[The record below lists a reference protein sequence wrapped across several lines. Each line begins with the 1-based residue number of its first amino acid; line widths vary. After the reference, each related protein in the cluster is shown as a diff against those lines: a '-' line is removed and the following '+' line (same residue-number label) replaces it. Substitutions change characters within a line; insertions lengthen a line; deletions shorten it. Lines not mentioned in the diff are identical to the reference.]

1 MGALAHEGMALK
13 DTEKITIGICS
24 PGYVVTDFLTSLLDV
39 ARSQKQLG
47 QFISLQGSGVIS
59 RLRNQ
64 VVATFMEKTTDDW
77 LLQIDTDQRFTV
89 DDFKKLVAAADAKTR
104 PIVSAVVH
112 GGWEVGE
119 AYLEPVPC
127 IFKMGE
133 DSGLYA
139 LHDYEPDSIVEVD
152 AAGTGAIL
160 VHRSVFDRFRK
171 EADQTHQGDKW
182 CYYQDMPLHKEWIG
196 EDLLWCL
203 RAKSFGY
210 KIYAHTG
217 VQMEHQ
223 RKNWV
228 GIKQHQDFAR
238 FRRARLQ
245 SEDQIHGDSDKQSD
259 SNNNKSINS

>member
-1 MGALAHEGMALK
+1 MCSMGALVKEGVALK
-13 DTEKITIGICS
+13 ETDKITIGICS
-24 PGYVVTDFLTSLLDV
+24 PGYIVTDFLTSLLDV

-64 VVATFMEKTTDDW
+64 VISTFLEKTSDQW
-77 LLQIDTDQRFTV
+77 LLQIDTDQRFNV
-89 DDFKKLVAAADAKTR
+89 NDFRKLADAADEKER
-104 PIVSAVVH
+104 PIISGVVH

-127 IFKMGE
+127 IFRVGKMN
-133 DSGLYA
+133 GLYA
-139 LHDYEPDSIVEVD
+139 VHDYPADTIIEVD

-160 VHRSVFDRFRK
+160 VHRSVFERFRK

-182 CYYQDMPLHKEWIG
+182 GYYQDMPLHHEWIG
-196 EDLLWCL
+196 EDLLWCV
-203 RAKSFGY
+203 RARSFGY
-210 KIYAHTG
+210 KIHVHTG

-223 RKNWV
+223 RKMWV
-228 GIKQHQDFAR
+228 GQKQHADFAR

-245 SEDQIHGDSDKQSD
+245 SEDQILQMTSD
-259 SNNNKSINS
+259 SSN

>member
-1 MGALAHEGMALK
+1 MAGLDVNMK

-24 PGYVVTDFLTSLLDV
+24 PGYIVTDFMTSLLDV

-64 VVATFMEKTTDDW
+64 VVATFLEKTKDDW

-89 DDFKKLVAAADAKTR
+89 EDFKKLIAAADAKTR
-104 PIVSAVVH
+104 PIVSGVVH

-119 AYLEPVPC
+119 PYLEPVPC
-127 IFKMGE
+127 IFKQGE
-133 DSGLYA
+133 TGGLFA
-139 LHDYEPDSIVEVD
+139 IHEYEKESIIEID
-152 AAGTGAIL
+152 ACGTGAIL
-160 VHRSVFDRFRK
+160 VHRSVWERFRK
-171 EADQTHQGDKW
+171 EADPTHQGKMW
-182 CYYQDMPLHKEWIG
+182 GYYQDMPLHHEWIG
-196 EDLLWCL
+196 EDLLWCI
-203 RAKSFGY
+203 RARSFGY

-228 GIKQHQDFAR
+228 GQRQHTDFAR
-238 FRRARLQ
+238 FRQVRHQ
-245 SEDQIHGDSDKQSD
+245 SEEQINGDH
-259 SNNNKSINS
+259 NKSSNSDDNKSVNS

>member
-1 MGALAHEGMALK
+1 MK

-24 PGYVVTDFLTSLLDV
+24 PGYVVTDFMTSILDV

-64 VVATFMEKTTDDW
+64 VVATFLAKTKDEW

-89 DDFKKLVAAADAKTR
+89 NDFTKLRDAADAKTR

-119 AYLEPVPC
+119 AYPEPVPC
-127 IFKMGE
+127 IYRTGE
-133 DSGLYA
+133 SGGLFA
-139 LHDYEPDSIVEVD
+139 VHDYPKDSIIEID
-152 AAGTGAIL
+152 ACGTGAIL
-160 VHRSVFDRFRK
+160 VHRSVWERFER
-171 EADQTHQGDKW
+171 EADPTHQGKMW
-182 CYYQDMPLHKEWIG
+182 GYYQDMPLHNEWVG
-196 EDLLWCL
+196 EDLLWSM

-223 RKNWV
+223 RKMWV
-228 GIKQHQDFAR
+228 SQRQHSDFAR
-238 FRRARLQ
+238 FRQTRLQ
-245 SEDQIHGDSDKQSD
+245 SKEASDGDSK
-259 SNNNKSINS
+259 